1 MVLEYL
7 PNHNS
12 TSFLLSSICSV
23 RHFPSLLILNIAV
36 KSTCIQVHTVLV
48 NGEIKHSVIIV
59 LICQR
64 IFHPDFLTQKTYRMK
79 AFSLR
84 NRRRALFS
92 CLGTLVF
99 PWVIHFLAFWALKWT
114 EEHLFFGADHLPS
127 IIKKDYTFLFRLQIG
142 K

>member
-1 MVLEYL
+1 MVLQYL

-23 RHFPSLLILNIAV
+23 RHFSKFADSEHSSKEYLY
-36 KSTCIQVHTVLV
+36 SSTVLV
-48 NGEIKHSVIIV
+48 NGKIKHSVIIV

-114 EEHLFFGADHLPS
+114 EEHLFFGAYHLPS
-127 IIKKDYTFLFRLQIG
+127 IIKKDYTFLFRL
-142 K
+142 